1 MYHQEGP
8 LAVSLLL
15 NMSGRKQSGPKA
27 LRTIWL
33 ACNGCRIHLSSWPI
47 WDAWKTHLK
56 VSLLKLGFEI
66 IYWVV
71 ALSTFSVGKTA
82 SFAAC
87 CSYNT
92 NLVGYSLASPNYSIV
107 FPKFIPQF
115 RRCDCYIPQLSH
127 ILSHNYPTCLSN
139 PIIITRK
146 HDISLSSPSS

>member
-27 LRTIWL
+27 LRRS
-33 ACNGCRIHLSSWPI
+33 GWPATGVAFTWVLGQFEMRERQI
-47 WDAWKTHLK
+47 FK

-71 ALSTFSVGKTA
+71 ALSTFSVRKTA

-146 HDISLSSPSS
+146 HGISLSSPSS